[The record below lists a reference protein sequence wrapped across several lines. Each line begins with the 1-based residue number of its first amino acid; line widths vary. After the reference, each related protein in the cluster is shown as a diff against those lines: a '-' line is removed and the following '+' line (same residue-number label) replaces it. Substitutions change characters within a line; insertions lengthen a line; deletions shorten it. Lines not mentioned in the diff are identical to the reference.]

1 MTIKADQSQGT
12 QSILQPP
19 KQHPHDQTPVEKK
32 SDRPLGAEQLVL
44 ELMPGQSGQSR
55 SALSKIPVRKR
66 SLASFLPT
74 QDDALDTGFR
84 C

>member
-12 QSILQPP
+12 QSILLPP
-19 KQHPHDQTPVEKK
+19 KHHPHDQTPVEKK

-55 SALSKIPVRKR
+55 SALPKIPVRKR
-66 SLASFLPT
+66 SFSSRLLA
-74 QDDALDTGFR
+74 QDDILDTSF
-84 C
+84 